1 MYKKTVLD
9 NGIKVVTLHLPQRQ
23 SVGIGVWVAVGGRY
37 ENFANKGIAHYLEHL
52 VFKGS
57 RKYDCRQIKESL
69 EGVGGSL
76 NGFTAE
82 EFTCYLTKVPA
93 KFLNLG
99 LDVLS
104 DMVFNPLLKEEDVE
118 KERMVILEEIK
129 MYKDLPQH
137 YVQELLDLLLWP
149 EHPLGES
156 LTGSIETVSKIRS
169 QDIVNFKNTYYN
181 FANAVVAVCGGLE
194 HSQVVTKIR
203 NFTKGKSVKSKPGFV
218 KWEKEQ
224 NAARVNLF
232 FKETEQTHIALGFL
246 GIKREHPDRHVLG
259 LLNVILGANMSS
271 RLFEEVREKRGLAY
285 AVHSQAK
292 CLNDT
297 GCFIVDAG
305 VDNQK
310 VVETVEV
317 ILKELQR
324 IKDEPVLKDE
334 LKRAKEFYAGQLMLA
349 LEDTL
354 DHMLWMG
361 EGTVSLD
368 KVFTLKEILTEV
380 AKINIRDIQRVANE
394 ILLGAKANLAIIG
407 PLAPA
412 VKQSLQDLIL
422 TPRLLK

>member
-9 NGIKVVTLHLPQRQ
+9 NGIKVVTLNLPKRQ
-23 SVGIGVWVAVGGRY
+23 SVGAGVWVGVGGRY

-52 VFKGS
+52 AFKGS

-82 EFTCYLTKVPA
+82 ELTCYLTKVPA
-93 KFLNLG
+93 KYLALG
-99 LDVLS
+99 LDVLC

-118 KERMVILEEIK
+118 KERTVILEEIK

-137 YVQELLDLLLWP
+137 YVQDLLDLLLWP

-156 LTGSIETVSKIRS
+156 LTGSIETVSSIKAK
-169 QDIVNFKNTYYN
+169 DIVDFKNVYYN
-181 FANAVVAVCGGLE
+181 FGNAVVSVCGGLE
-194 HSQVVTKIR
+194 HAEVVAQIKNLTKR
-203 NFTKGKSVKSKPGFV
+203 KAAGPKAGFV
-218 KWEKEQ
+218 KWEAEQ
-224 NAARVNLF
+224 LESRVNLF
-232 FKETEQTHIALGFL
+232 FKETEQTHIAMGFL
-246 GIKREHPDRHVLG
+246 GVKREDPDRHVLG

-310 VVETVEV
+310 VLETVEI

-324 IKDEPVLKDE
+324 IKDELVLKDE

-361 EGTVSLD
+361 EGTITLD
-368 KVFTLKEILTEV
+368 KVFTLKEILAEI
-380 AKINIRDIQRVANE
+380 AKISVKDIQRVANE
-394 ILLGAKANLAIIG
+394 ILKGAKANLAIIG
-407 PLAPA
+407 PLAPT
-412 VKQSLQDLIL
+412 VKTTLQDLIL